1 MKSLSC
7 CKSGITCS
15 NIKHIPYNLI
25 FTTKCND
32 SSIMLTIISWH
43 YLNLSLPNEYVGNV
57 TIPTRFIT
65 YDQCCSMRISQS
77 DCSTHFKLNYIR
89 MKGKYT
95 DVLQTNIDKVWE
107 HSRGEDL
114 FKNMQGN

>member
-1 MKSLSC
+1 
-7 CKSGITCS
+7 
-15 NIKHIPYNLI
+15 
-25 FTTKCND
+25 
-32 SSIMLTIISWH
+32 
-43 YLNLSLPNEYVGNV
+43 
-57 TIPTRFIT
+57 
-65 YDQCCSMRISQS
+65 
-77 DCSTHFKLNYIR
+77 